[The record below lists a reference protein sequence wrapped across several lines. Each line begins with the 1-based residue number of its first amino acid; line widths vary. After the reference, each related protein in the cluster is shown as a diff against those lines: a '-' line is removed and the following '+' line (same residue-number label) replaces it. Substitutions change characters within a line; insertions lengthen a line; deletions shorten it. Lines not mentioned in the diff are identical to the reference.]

1 MNFLKALFGGKEENS
16 EETRQADEQ
25 KNFDILKYDGVKAL
39 KTGQWQQAIRCLNHA
54 LNIREDLECRD
65 YLSQALLQNNELT
78 ASYEQLQKLQEA
90 EPENQGILLRMAQVA
105 FLMEDYGAM
114 ASSCEKALLI
124 SQDNPEIY
132 YLYGRACIGQG
143 DIINSLVMYTKAI
156 YINENYADA
165 YLMRANVLLEKG
177 EVEDA
182 DKDSEWLMERAPEV
196 EDVLLLKAKVEIA
209 KGELANALSFYNKVI
224 EQNPFSIDGYRG
236 RAELK
241 QKTGDQQGSEED
253 LARLQE
259 IEKPA
264 E

>member
-16 EETRQADEQ
+16 EEKRQADEQ

-54 LNIREDLECRD
+54 LNIREDLECHD

-78 ASYEQLQKLQEA
+78 ASYEQLQILQEA

-132 YLYGRACIGQG
+132 YLYGRACHLYGRACLGQE
-143 DIINSLVMYTKAI
+143 DLTNALAMYTKAI
-156 YINENYADA
+156 SINENYADA

-196 EDVLLLKAKVEIA
+196 EDVLLLPSEYSFDFAIETGEGIPVDYCRQIYKAEMIS
-209 KGELANALSFYNKVI
+209 N
-224 EQNPFSIDGYRG
+224 
-236 RAELK
+236 
-241 QKTGDQQGSEED
+241 TGDAGITRIKHKWSV
-253 LARLQE
+253 
-259 IEKPA
+259 
-264 E
+264 